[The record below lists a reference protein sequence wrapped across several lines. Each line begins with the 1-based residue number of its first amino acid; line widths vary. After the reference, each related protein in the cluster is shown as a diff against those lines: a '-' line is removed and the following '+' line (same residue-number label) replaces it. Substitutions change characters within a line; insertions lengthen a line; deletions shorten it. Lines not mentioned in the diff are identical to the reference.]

1 MRKSAVEPKIVFEDD
16 YLLVLD
22 KPAGMVVNRARTV
35 KEKTL
40 QDWLEKNIKYQ
51 ISNIKYYR
59 SGIVHRLD
67 KETSG
72 LILVAKTKEV
82 FENLQGQF
90 KKRQVKK
97 KYLALVYGKLEP
109 KEGEIVLPIGRTK
122 KDREKFGIEVEGR
135 KARTKYRIL
144 KYYDALSLVE
154 LMPSTGRT
162 HQIRVHLS
170 FLGHP
175 IVADLKYGGKRA
187 KRDRLSCPRMFLH
200 ASYLGFDRR
209 SFTSPLPFELEN
221 AILKICE
228 KKSS

>member
-1 MRKSAVEPKIVFEDD
+1 MGPKIVFEDD

-40 QDWLEKNIKYQ
+40 QDWLEKNFKFQ
-51 ISNIKYYR
+51 ISNDKFYR

-72 LILVAKTKEV
+72 LILVAKTKRA
-82 FENLQGQF
+82 FENLQKQF
-90 KKRQVKK
+90 KERKVKK

-109 KEGEIVLPIGRTK
+109 KEGEIVLPISRARRN
-122 KDREKFGIEVEGR
+122 REKFGVFPEGK
-135 KARTKYRIL
+135 KARTKYRV
-144 KYYDALSLVE
+144 LSIKGKGKGEFYSLLE
-154 LMPSTGRT
+154 LQPSTGRT

-200 ASYLGFDRR
+200 ACYLGFDRR